1 MKIVEEPSTFLLR
14 AFVQSG
20 RNASKH
26 SWWAAAYAIAHWFET
41 LNHLGLDWQIATRE
55 NLIRY
60 RDAHFAPGIIS
71 PQTGRPYSKNTVR
84 SRMLYIIQFYSF
96 QARAGVYSGSLHVE
110 SMRSVTKEP
119 RTRLDAA
126 TYTQRNSAQGELT
139 SLLPRKR
146 RATSP
151 IRPFSGVEWDK
162 FTEALGPLPS
172 EQLNAQAQ
180 SCRNRLIIILTVL
193 TGLRVSE
200 VMRLTCH
207 DFLTMKPDTNS
218 PAVEQPL
225 NVNGKGDIDRLVGI
239 PNWLVAEVQTYIHGE
254 RARAVQSIRA
264 AGRKTNVSALFVSN
278 VGHSRVGLPM
288 TKRCYQKVVENACV
302 AAGLT
307 KIIQRTDP
315 ITRSITWVEKPKHC
329 FHDLR
334 HTFAVLLYQAERAIG
349 NPEPW
354 KRVQQALGHKYL
366 KETIETYISFV
377 TVFDNT
383 PHVVNT
389 WDLIGQTLPGRPT

>member
-1 MKIVEEPSTFLLR
+1 M
-14 AFVQSG
+14 
-20 RNASKH
+20 
-26 SWWAAAYAIAHWFET
+26 
-41 LNHLGLDWQIATRE
+41 
-55 NLIRY
+55 
-60 RDAHFAPGIIS
+60 
-71 PQTGRPYSKNTVR
+71 
-84 SRMLYIIQFYSF
+84 
-96 QARAGVYSGSLHVE
+96 
-110 SMRSVTKEP
+110 
-119 RTRLDAA
+119 
-126 TYTQRNSAQGELT
+126 
-139 SLLPRKR
+139 
-146 RATSP
+146 
-151 IRPFSGVEWDK
+151 
-162 FTEALGPLPS
+162 
-172 EQLNAQAQ
+172 
-180 SCRNRLIIILTVL
+180 IIILTVL